1 MAVPTREEGMLLCPT
16 GAKYFDDPGYLYHKS
31 GLEEVYARP
40 AKNEVFL

>member
-1 MAVPTREEGMLLCPT
+1 MYKRQVKGCPS

-31 GLEEVYARP
+31 ELEEIYARP